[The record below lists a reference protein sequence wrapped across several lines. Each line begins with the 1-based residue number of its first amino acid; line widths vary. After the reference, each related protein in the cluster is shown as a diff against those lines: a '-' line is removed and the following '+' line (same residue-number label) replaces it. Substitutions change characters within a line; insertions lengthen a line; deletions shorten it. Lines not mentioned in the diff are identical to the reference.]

1 MKMDSS
7 WPEARLAAV
16 TVKIGSGVTPKGGSS
31 VYSTNGIPF
40 IRSQNV
46 VDDHLDL
53 SDVAFIDQST
63 HADMASS
70 RVLPLDVLLNIT
82 GASIGRSCV
91 VPADFVDGNVNQHV
105 CIIRPN
111 ECLDPFYLQSF
122 LTSCFGQ
129 KQIALCQAGGNRQGL
144 NYDQIGRFK
153 IPLPPLTVQQAITR
167 VLSTWDG
174 GIRQLSDLIAA
185 KLRFK
190 QGLMQQ
196 LLTGKRRFP
205 KCKDSSFVEYHVGD
219 VLKETFRPVA
229 WNDDELY
236 QLASIRRHSGGLFWR
251 EALLG
256 KQIKVKKLHSLE
268 EGDFLISHIQA
279 AYGAMGLVPAEF
291 ADGKVSDMYT
301 ILTPK
306 SEGTI
311 DMRYIDYL
319 SQMKRMR
326 HQAYL
331 ACNGFFAERLRLN
344 FDPAEFMKQRIV
356 LPECIEE
363 QSRIADL
370 LDTLVGEIEL
380 LRKQLEALKQQ
391 KKGLMQ
397 KLLTGQ
403 VRVPASGGPESASG
417 GRESPVSERGGTS

>member
-1 MKMDSS
+1 MNSDSES
-7 WPEARLAAV
+7 RFPQVRLADFASV
-16 TVKIGSGVTPKGGSS
+16 VRGSSPRPAGDPRFFNGNFLPWITVADLTSSDEPTLTSTLSRLTEEGAERTRIFEPGTVLLTNSGATLGVPKICGIRAGANDGIAGFLNLSAELDSFFLYYCLSSLTEYFRTKVASGVGQPNLNTELIG
-31 VYSTNGIPF
+31 
-40 IRSQNV
+40 
-46 VDDHLDL
+46 
-53 SDVAFIDQST
+53 DVHVPRPQ
-63 HADMASS
+63 
-70 RVLPLDVLLNIT
+70 LN
-82 GASIGRSCV
+82 
-91 VPADFVDGNVNQHV
+91 
-105 CIIRPN
+105 
-111 ECLDPFYLQSF
+111 
-122 LTSCFGQ
+122 
-129 KQIALCQAGGNRQGL
+129 
-144 NYDQIGRFK
+144 
-153 IPLPPLTVQQAITR
+153 VQQAVVR
-167 VLSTWDG
+167 VLTTWDR
-174 GIRQLSDLIAA
+174 GIRQLTDLIAA
-185 KLRFK
+185 KVRFK

-205 KCKDSSFVEYHVGD
+205 KFKDSSFIEFHVGD

-291 ADGKVSDMYT
+291 ANGKVSDMYT
-301 ILTPK
+301 ILTPRSK
-306 SEGTI
+306 GTI

-344 FDPAEFMKQRIV
+344 FDPAEFMKQKIL

-363 QSRIADL
+363 QSKISDL
-370 LDTLVGEIEL
+370 LDTLVKEIRILENG
-380 LRKQLEALKQQ
+380 LEALKQQ

-397 KLLTGQ
+397 KLLTGE
-403 VRVPASGGPESASG
+403 VRVKP
-417 GRESPVSERGGTS
+417 